1 MPVPSKRKITMSK
14 ILVVDDEAIIT
25 MQLEERLSAMGYTV
39 AGMASSGEDA
49 IEKARRLTPDLVLM
63 DIVMPGKMN
72 GIEATK
78 IITKEL
84 DIPVVFVTAY
94 ADDAIIEK
102 AKSARPYGYIVKPFN
117 ELEIKA
123 AIEVA
128 LFRKAAEKEE
138 KTLLVSAREDI
149 RAGPG
154 TGQPL
159 PDDLACLDLPEIKT
173 VLLQDIFTDIVLF
186 LYTDQVAK
194 EPIFKFALEEGI
206 KKGGR
211 NLFAYFQSTLPKYYP
226 KEIQKKELYS
236 HRIKR
241 KEVYSLLTILE
252 KCTGSLSGSGKPEA
266 LQILLDFSETD
277 EFDDIL
283 AIRNLLHAKK
293 ETGIPVSGILA
304 MNIGKIDHTLIK
316 SLAEGIPKI
325 IVSTGKETT
334 LSFAHHTFPAGSVS
348 VVPQSTI
355 DDVVK
360 RSLEPVILSLL
371 DKPISGYDI
380 VHEIHNRYNV
390 LIPQARV
397 YTHLHDLMDN
407 GYLEIKVSGKSKL
420 YCPTE
425 TGKKHIRQKLDNF
438 KQVFRHIMGEE
449 SGIARDIHD
458 KT

>member
-1 MPVPSKRKITMSK
+1 MSK

-25 MQLEERLSAMGYTV
+25 MQLEKRLSVMGYSI
-39 AGMASSGEDA
+39 AGMAASGEDA
-49 IEKARRLTPDLVLM
+49 VEKARRFRPDLVLM

-72 GIEATK
+72 GIEAAV

-84 DIPVVFVTAY
+84 DIPVVFITAY
-94 ADDAIIEK
+94 ADDSIIEK

-128 LFRKAAEKEE
+128 LFRKASELEEQKSIKSAQEKNR
-138 KTLLVSAREDI
+138 VGMD
-149 RAGPG
+149 AGFPEPEG
-154 TGQPL
+154 
-159 PDDLACLDLPEIKT
+159 LACLDLPEIKA

-194 EPIFKFALEEGI
+194 EPIFKFALDEGI

-211 NLFAYFQSTLPKYYP
+211 NLFAYFQSMLPKYFP

-241 KEVYSLLTILE
+241 NEVYALVPVID
-252 KCTGSLSGSGKPEA
+252 KCTDSLSGSDTRGS
-266 LQILLDFSETD
+266 LQILLDFSETE

-283 AIRNLLHAKK
+283 AIRKLLLAKK
-293 ETGIPVSGILA
+293 ETGISVSGILA
-304 MNIGKIDHTLIK
+304 INIGKIDHTLIQ
-316 SLAEGIPKI
+316 SLADGISKI

-334 LSFAHHTFPAGSVS
+334 LSFAHHTFPVGSVS

-360 RSLEPVILSLL
+360 KSLEPVVLSLL
-371 DKPISGYDI
+371 DRPISGYDI
-380 VHEIHNRYNV
+380 VHEIHNRYKV
-390 LIPQARV
+390 LIPQARI
-397 YTHLHDLMDN
+397 YTLLHELLDE

-425 TGKKHIRQKLDNF
+425 IGKKHISQKLDDF
-438 KQVFRHIMGEE
+438 KQVFQHIMGGGRGDGAE
-449 SGIARDIHD
+449 SPD
-458 KT
+458 KK

>member
-1 MPVPSKRKITMSK
+1 MSK
-14 ILVVDDEAIIT
+14 ILIVDDEAIIT
-25 MQLEERLSAMGYTV
+25 MQLEERLSVMGYTV
-39 AGMASSGEDA
+39 GGMAASGEDA
-49 IEKARRLTPDLVLM
+49 VEKARNIRPDLVLM

-72 GIEATK
+72 GIEAAK
-78 IITKEL
+78 IITAEL

-128 LFRKAAEKEE
+128 LFRKAAEQEE
-138 KTLLVSAREDI
+138 QKSKKSVQEKNV
-149 RAGPG
+149 PG
-154 TGQPL
+154 TDTALLEQDGV
-159 PDDLACLDLPEIKT
+159 ACVDLPEIKT

-211 NLFAYFQSTLPKYYP
+211 NLFAYFQSTLPKYFP
-226 KEIQKKELYS
+226 KEIQRRELYT
-236 HRIKR
+236 HRMKR
-241 KEVYSLLTILE
+241 NEVYALLPVLDKCTDSLLDAGTPD
-252 KCTGSLSGSGKPEA
+252 S
-266 LQILLDFSETD
+266 LQILLDFSQTE

-283 AIRNLLHAKK
+283 AIRKLLLVKK
-293 ETGIPVSGILA
+293 ENTIPVCGILA
-304 MNIGKIDHTLIK
+304 MNIGKIDHILIQ

-334 LSFAHHTFPAGSVS
+334 LSFAHHTFPSGSVS

-360 RSLEPVILSLL
+360 KSLEPVVLSLL

-380 VHEIHNRYNV
+380 VHEIHNRYKV
-390 LIPQARV
+390 LIPQARI
-397 YTHLHDLMDN
+397 YTLLHELLDD

-425 TGKKHIRQKLDNF
+425 RGKKHISEKLNDF
-438 KQVFRHIMGEE
+438 RQVFQHIIGGG
-449 SGIARDIHD
+449 SGTGGDNHD
-458 KT
+458 KK

>member
-1 MPVPSKRKITMSK
+1 MAK

-25 MQLEERLSAMGYTV
+25 MQLEERLTKMGYTV
-39 AGMASSGEDA
+39 SGMAASGEEAVD
-49 IEKARRLTPDLVLM
+49 KARRIRPDLVLM

-72 GIEATK
+72 GIEAAN

-84 DIPVVFVTAY
+84 DIPVVFVTSY

-102 AKSARPYGYIVKPFN
+102 AKSVRPYGYIVKPFN

-128 LFRKAAEKEE
+128 LFRKAAEYEE
-138 KTLLVSAREDI
+138 QKVKKSAREKMS
-149 RAGPG
+149 GKEG
-154 TGQPL
+154 GH
-159 PDDLACLDLPEIKT
+159 LAEDNLTYLDLPEIKT
-173 VLLQDIFTDIVLF
+173 VLLQDIFTDIILF

-211 NLFAYFQSTLPKYYP
+211 NLFAYSNSTLQKYFP
-226 KEIQKKELYS
+226 KEISKKELYT

-241 KEVYSLLTILE
+241 NEVFALLPVLE
-252 KCTGSLSGSGKPEA
+252 KCTESLQEA
-266 LQILLDFSETD
+266 GTADSLQILLDFSETD

-283 AIRNLLHAKK
+283 AIRNLLLSKK
-293 ETGIPVSGILA
+293 EKRAPLSGILA
-304 MNIGKIDHTLIK
+304 LNIGKIDHTLIK
-316 SLAEGIPKI
+316 TLAEGIPKI

-334 LSFAHHTFPAGSVS
+334 LSFAHHSFPAESVS

-360 RSLEPVILSLL
+360 KSLEPVVLSLL

-380 VHEIHNRYNV
+380 VHEIHSRYGV

-397 YTHLHDLMDN
+397 YTLLYDLLEN
-407 GYLEIKVSGKSKL
+407 GHLEIRVSGKSKL

-425 TGKKHIRQKLDNF
+425 KGKKHITQKLNDF
-438 KQVFRHIMGEE
+438 KLVFQHILG
-449 SGIARDIHD
+449 SGNGTNPAVHD
-458 KT
+458 KNKGKITI

>member
-1 MPVPSKRKITMSK
+1 MST

-25 MQLEERLSAMGYTV
+25 MQLEERLSVMGYTV
-39 AGMASSGEDA
+39 AGMAASGEDA
-49 IEKARRLTPDLVLM
+49 VERARQVRPDIVLM

-72 GIEATK
+72 GIEAAK
-78 IITKEL
+78 IITTEL

-94 ADDAIIEK
+94 ADNAIIER

-123 AIEVA
+123 AIEVG
-128 LFRKAAEKEE
+128 LFRKAAEREE
-138 KTLLVSAREDI
+138 QRSRKQ
-149 RAGPG
+149 AGEKNMPETG
-154 TGQPL
+154 TAL
-159 PDDLACLDLPEIKT
+159 AEPDGVACLDLPEIKT

-211 NLFAYFQSTLPKYYP
+211 TLFAYFQSTLPKYFP
-226 KEIQKKELYS
+226 KEIQKKELYT

-241 KEVYSLLTILE
+241 NEVYSLLPVLD
-252 KCTGSLSGSGKPEA
+252 KCTDSLVGSGTPA
-266 LQILLDFSETD
+266 SLQILFDFSETE

-283 AIRNLLHAKK
+283 AIRKLLLVKK
-293 ETGIPVSGILA
+293 ETGLPVCGILA
-304 MNIGKIDHTLIK
+304 MNIGKIDHTLIQ

-334 LSFAHHTFPAGSVS
+334 LSFAHHTFPARSVS

-360 RSLEPVILSLL
+360 KSLEPVVLSLL

-380 VHEIHNRYNV
+380 VHEIHNRYKV
-390 LIPQARV
+390 LIPQARI
-397 YTHLHDLMDN
+397 YTLLHELLDD
-407 GYLEIKVSGKSKL
+407 GYLEIRVSGKSKL

-425 TGKKHIRQKLDNF
+425 KGKKHISRKLDDF
-438 KQVFRHIMGEE
+438 KQVFQHIVGGGWGDGAGMQ
-449 SGIARDIHD
+449 D
-458 KT
+458 KKP

>member
-1 MPVPSKRKITMSK
+1 MPK

-39 AGMASSGEDA
+39 AGMAASGEEA
-49 IEKARRLTPDLVLM
+49 VEKAQRIRPDLILM

-72 GIEATK
+72 GIEAAK
-78 IITKEL
+78 IVASDL
-84 DIPVVFVTAY
+84 NIPVVFVTSY

-102 AKSARPYGYIVKPFN
+102 AKSVRPYGYIVKPFN

-128 LFRKAAEKEE
+128 LFRKAAELDEQKL
-138 KTLLVSAREDI
+138 KLKKKVPDRETD
-149 RAGPG
+149 
-154 TGQPL
+154 QPE
-159 PDDLACLDLPEIKT
+159 DGIAYLDLPEIKT
-173 VLLQDIFTDIVLF
+173 VLLRDIFTDIILF

-211 NLFAYFQSTLPKYYP
+211 NLFAYSSSTIQKYFL
-226 KEIQKKELYS
+226 KEISKKELFT
-236 HRIKR
+236 HRMKR
-241 KEVYSLLTILE
+241 NEAFALLPLLE
-252 KCTGSLSGSGKPEA
+252 KCTESLQDSGTPES
-266 LQILLDFSETD
+266 LQILLDFSETE

-283 AIRNLLHAKK
+283 AIRNLLLSKK
-293 ETGIPVSGILA
+293 EKGAPVSGLVA
-304 MNIGKIDHTLIK
+304 LNIGKIDHTLIK
-316 SLAEGIPKI
+316 DLAEGIPKI

-334 LSFAHHTFPAGSVS
+334 LSFAHHTFPAESVS

-360 RSLEPVILSLL
+360 KSLEPVVLSLL

-380 VHEIHNRYNV
+380 VHEIHSRYKV

-397 YTHLHDLMDN
+397 YTLLYDLMEN
-407 GYLEIKVSGKSKL
+407 GYLEIRVSGKSKL

-425 TGKKHIRQKLDNF
+425 KGKKHISQKLNDF
-438 KQVFRHIMGEE
+438 KLVFQHILGTVNGVN
-449 SGIARDIHD
+449 SGMQD
-458 KT
+458 KK

>member
-1 MPVPSKRKITMSK
+1 MSK
-14 ILVVDDEAIIT
+14 ILIVDDEAIIT
-25 MQLEERLSAMGYTV
+25 MQLEERLSIMGYTV
-39 AGMASSGEDA
+39 GGMAASGEDA
-49 IEKARRLTPDLVLM
+49 VEKARSTRPDLVLM

-72 GIEATK
+72 GIEAAK
-78 IITKEL
+78 IILKEL

-94 ADDAIIEK
+94 ADDIIIEK

-128 LFRKAAEKEE
+128 LFRKASEQEEQKSGKSVQEKR
-138 KTLLVSAREDI
+138 A
-149 RAGPG
+149 AGPDAPVREQDG
-154 TGQPL
+154 V
-159 PDDLACLDLPEIKT
+159 ACLDLPEIKT

-211 NLFAYFQSTLPKYYP
+211 SLFAYFQSTLPKYFP
-226 KEIQKKELYS
+226 KEMQNKELFT

-241 KEVYSLLTILE
+241 KEVYSLLPVLD
-252 KCTGSLSGSGKPEA
+252 KCTDSLSGSGTPDS
-266 LQILLDFSETD
+266 LQILLDFSETE

-283 AIRNLLHAKK
+283 AIRKLLLVKK
-293 ETGIPVSGILA
+293 ERGIPVCGILA
-304 MNIGKIDHTLIK
+304 MNIGKIDHTLIQ

-360 RSLEPVILSLL
+360 KSLEPVVLSLL

-380 VHEIHNRYNV
+380 VHEIHNRYKV
-390 LIPQARV
+390 FIPQARV
-397 YTHLHDLMDN
+397 YTLLHDLQDN
-407 GYLEIKVSGKSKL
+407 GYLEIRVSGKSKL

-425 TGKKHIRQKLDNF
+425 TGKKHIRQKLDDF
-438 KQVFRHIMGEE
+438 KQVFQHIMG
-449 SGIARDIHD
+449 GGKGNGADTRD
-458 KT
+458 KKS